1 MSSRAEL
8 ADELAEPLA
17 WDAHSVSFEAVDSD
31 VAATAADVI
40 VADVIGDDVFVADF
54 IADVDGGLF
63 LSNGLIRSDGFN
75 VVDWN
80 LL

>member
-1 MSSRAEL
+1 M
-8 ADELAEPLA
+8 
-17 WDAHSVSFEAVDSD
+17 
-31 VAATAADVI
+31 
-40 VADVIGDDVFVADF
+40 ADVIGDDVFVADF